1 MKARRLAVACRHRIA
16 TVGDARIK
24 VLSGGLNDL
33 KGEGAEPATD
43 AGARDVARLADVEY
57 ADGGTRRLPSTT
69 AARTGLCRRDS
80 MRDTDER
87 ERGSRRGQPR
97 AFCEVSLR
105 GTADGR
111 ISPAR

>member
-1 MKARRLAVACRHRIA
+1 VKARRRAVACRHRIA

-33 KGEGAEPATD
+33 KGGAEPAID
-43 AGARDVARLADVEY
+43 AGARDVARLTDVEY
-57 ADGGTRRLPSTT
+57 AHGGTCRVPSTT